1 MTAKYAGDTSV
12 DPTIAAT
19 MPNLKG
25 HGTLANL
32 YVARSRETSSD
43 AARPRRSRRHTP
55 SIARQIGIL
64 LAA

>member
-32 YVARSRETSSD
+32 QVARFRETSS
-43 AARPRRSRRHTP
+43 AAAQCRRSRRRTS
-55 SIARQIGIL
+55 SIARQIGIR